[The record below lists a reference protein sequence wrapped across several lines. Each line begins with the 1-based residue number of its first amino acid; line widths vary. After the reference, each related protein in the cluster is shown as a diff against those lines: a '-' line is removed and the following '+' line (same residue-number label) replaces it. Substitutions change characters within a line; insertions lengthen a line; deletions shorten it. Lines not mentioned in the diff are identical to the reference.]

1 MRDQPFLHK
10 RRPLLIALL
19 SAAAAVVFGVR
30 WALRP
35 RNAAAYL
42 AFDWTHDERSQEG
55 VVADLTF
62 VGRRLVQVD
71 LHPAPIIA
79 GQPNLLDPAGDGQVA
94 LAPAQKSSEPR
105 LGW

>member
-1 MRDQPFLHK
+1 MRNQPSSHK

-19 SAAAAVVFGVR
+19 SAAAAD
-30 WALRP
+30 
-35 RNAAAYL
+35 L

>member
-1 MRDQPFLHK
+1 VTSRSRK

-19 SAAAAVVFGVR
+19 SAAAAD
-30 WALRP
+30 
-35 RNAAAYL
+35 L

-62 VGRRLVQVD
+62 VGRRLVKVD

>member
-1 MRDQPFLHK
+1 
-10 RRPLLIALL
+10 
-19 SAAAAVVFGVR
+19 
-30 WALRP
+30 
-35 RNAAAYL
+35 
-42 AFDWTHDERSQEG
+42 
-55 VVADLTF
+55 VADLTF